1 MTLVTCLKVMRGK
14 DNVSAAIVLPVFLK
28 LFRCQD
34 KELRKFLHGC
44 IINDL
49 KEMNKKSKNNNIN
62 KKLQNF
68 ILNLLQD
75 PNEDAA
81 KRALNVMIELYK
93 RCIWNDEKTVNAIW
107 SGGVMHS
114 NPKIVAAACRFFLVL
129 DYEYKSEESETT
141 EEDAADLLKHHKG
154 SKLTKA
160 KKAYL
165 ERAIKSQKRKKQRKS

>member
-1 MTLVTCLKVMRGK
+1 
-14 DNVSAAIVLPVFLK
+14 
-28 LFRCQD
+28 
-34 KELRKFLHGC
+34 
-44 IINDL
+44 
-49 KEMNKKSKNNNIN
+49 
-62 KKLQNF
+62 
-68 ILNLLQD
+68 
-75 PNEDAA
+75 
-81 KRALNVMIELYK
+81 
-93 RCIWNDEKTVNAIW
+93 
-107 SGGVMHS
+107 MHS